1 MAMSDIPVLE
11 TPRLRLTA
19 LTERHFD
26 DYAKMLADAES
37 TRWIGD
43 GQPLDRMNAWR
54 SMAMLLGHWALRGC
68 GMWAIELKDSGEFIG
83 RAGLMKPEGWPDI
96 ELGWMLKPEHRHHG
110 YATEAG
116 EAILAFAWNEMH
128 AQRVISLVRIGNE
141 ASDHVAERLGGE
153 HIASVRLLPAAS
165 RSPPRELIARTA
177 ATPAIKAPA
186 RNPCDDDGVRD

>member
-68 GMWAIELKDSGEFIG
+68 GMWAIELKDSGDFTILGTGQG
-83 RAGLMKPEGWPDI
+83 RIDALDI
-96 ELGWMLKPEHRHHG
+96 VTGRKQFTMDLPVPNALPTMVARPPTINGVPVSV
-110 YATEAG
+110 
-116 EAILAFAWNEMH
+116 N
-128 AQRVISLVRIGNE
+128 NE
-141 ASDHVAERLGGE
+141 ADILGMPGVTDVA
-153 HIASVRLLPAAS
+153 VLPNGVAI
-165 RSPPRELIARTA
+165 RA
-177 ATPAIKAPA
+177 ATQGQCIDAIQEIDVTWGPGTV
-186 RNPCDDDGVRD
+186 DGLSDSGISALR

>member
-68 GMWAIELKDSGEFIG
+68 GMWAIELKQGGEFIG
-83 RAGLMKPEGWPDI
+83 RPDL

-153 HIASVRLLPAAS
+153 HIDNIDFLGGATHLFAYYPPHREVRRAS
-165 RSPPRELIARTA
+165 
-177 ATPAIKAPA
+177 
-186 RNPCDDDGVRD
+186 